1 MVKREETK
9 SSKMNIICIEYSMSA
24 ASLDI
29 FFSGCNAQPK
39 CPGCYNTE
47 AWDFNVGKDWKQWI
61 FQINDN
67 ILKFGGMIKAIRLFG
82 GEPLDQDPEQFS
94 LFVSAIKEYRRP
106 LWLFTRYELDEIDKD
121 TKEQFDY
128 IKTGPYKWELTTDD
142 NISYGVK
149 LATFNQKVN
158 KKGIDY

>member
-1 MVKREETK
+1 MVKREKTK
-9 SSKMNIICIEYSMSA
+9 SGKMNIVCIEYSMSA

-47 AWDFNVGKDWKQWI
+47 AWDFNVGNDWKQWI

-82 GEPLDQDPEQFS
+82 GEPLDQDPDEFS
-94 LFVSAIKEYRRP
+94 QFVSAIKEYKRP
-106 LWLFTRYELDEIDKD
+106 LWLFTRYELHERNKD

-128 IKTGPYKWELTTDD
+128 IKTERLDFSDGSVDTEY
-142 NISYGVK
+142 SYVRLK
-149 LATFNQKVN
+149 EK
-158 KKGIDY
+158 